1 MIFHAFRLPPP
12 PDRGQSPVGGVPGAG
27 RPLGQWGDFCP
38 EEPQGA
44 QVTGPRRSQMEASG
58 PRKSSEAPRPRAS
71 DNGVAGA
78 VVTRG
83 LNWRGRRG
91 MRSKTQSKKI
101 EAKTK

>member
-1 MIFHAFRLPPP
+1 MPSGCLLPQTEGRVQWEGS
-12 PDRGQSPVGGVPGAG
+12 RGQGGHWDSGDG
-27 RPLGQWGDFCP
+27 GDFCP

-83 LNWRGRRG
+83 LHWRGRRG

>member
-1 MIFHAFRLPPP
+1 MPSGCLLPQTEGRVQWEGS
-12 PDRGQSPVGGVPGAG
+12 RGQGGHWDSGDG
-27 RPLGQWGDFCP
+27 GDFCP

-44 QVTGPRRSQMEASG
+44 QVTGPRRYQMEVSG

>member
-1 MIFHAFRLPPP
+1 MPSGCLLPQTEGRVQWEGS
-12 PDRGQSPVGGVPGAG
+12 RGQGGHWDSGDG
-27 RPLGQWGDFCP
+27 GDFCP